1 MQEKAKWMFI
11 LLSLCKPTPLIVII
25 TSATNCR
32 IVISALQE
40 YLLSIFVLHRQIVS
54 VRRKSIGH
62 HLAFVIALLL
72 RFTVITKA

>member
-54 VRRKSIGH
+54 VRKSIGH
-62 HLAFVIALLL
+62 HLTFVIALLL